1 MTTDKLNDL
10 GTEDTNS
17 KEEESQSSQQPSV
30 RFAQFPTVPLPTS
43 KAWKTYF
50 MQEVAG
56 DKYLEFQLLLMT
68 VATGILDAMVRSLS
82 LLHTKP
88 GFHIPTWHILVAM
101 KVNSSPTRQP
111 CDEQVFSSSALQ

>member
-10 GTEDTNS
+10 GSEETNS
-17 KEEESQSSQQPSV
+17 DDKEEQSQSSQQPSV

-68 VATGILDAMVRSLS
+68 VATGILDAMVCSRSS
-82 LLHTKP
+82 L
-88 GFHIPTWHILVAM
+88 
-101 KVNSSPTRQP
+101 
-111 CDEQVFSSSALQ
+111 